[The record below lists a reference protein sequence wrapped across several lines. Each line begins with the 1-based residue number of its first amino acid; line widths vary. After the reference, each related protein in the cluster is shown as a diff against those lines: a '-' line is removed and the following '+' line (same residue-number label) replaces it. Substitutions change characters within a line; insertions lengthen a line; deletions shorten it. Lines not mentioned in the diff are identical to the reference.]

1 MLGQHSRISDQER
14 VESDVSHASSG
25 GSVTLEKAAQLIQ
38 WGCVLEVCE
47 LTGIHKNAVLS
58 TYFEPDVRLS
68 PVRGFFH
75 LLGTMRTVNR
85 VVLVVASALART
97 AAVQSVGPGQTF
109 QMVGFVTIKP
119 QALAPRAP
127 IYSNA
132 LMGYRFHTVMAFWA
146 TQAVNIRAEFHD
158 RWLRDVFATL

>member
-1 MLGQHSRISDQER
+1 M
-14 VESDVSHASSG
+14 
-25 GSVTLEKAAQLIQ
+25 TLEKAAQLIQ

-47 LTGIHKNAVLS
+47 LTGIHKNAVFS
-58 TYFEPDVRLS
+58 TYFEPDMRLS

-75 LLGTMRTVNR
+75 LLGTMRAVNPA
-85 VVLVVASALART
+85 VLVVASALART

-119 QALAPRAP
+119 QALAPRVP

-132 LMGYRFHTVMAFWA
+132 LMGYRFHTVTACWA
-146 TQAVNIRAEFHD
+146 TQAVNIRVEFHH
-158 RWLRDVFATL
+158 RWLQDVLQLYE